1 MLARAHLFSLI
12 SLGLHLAKDPT
23 YSESI
28 LTLSIEDYTILKVF
42 LPFDVRYGNN
52 NTSVLKYNKM
62 AI

>member
-12 SLGLHLAKDPT
+12 SLGLDLAKDPT

-52 NTSVLKYNKM
+52 NTSVLKYNKT